1 MFPNQ
6 SYQALH
12 LPRHFKV
19 RRFIPFIIAIPPLL
33 SMRMTYGY
41 SGIKQRNIK
50 PKYFSSR

>member
-19 RRFIPFIIAIPPLL
+19 RPFIPFIIAIPPLL

-41 SGIKQRNIK
+41 SGIKQRNIE
-50 PKYFSSR
+50 PK